1 MNFTIWIGIS
11 AIIVF
16 AGFYI
21 ARQRIK
27 RRNSAIADIPVF
39 LVGGDYPSN
48 NGTSDTKLDRTE
60 VYYGSKAR
68 RCR

>member
-1 MNFTIWIGIS
+1 MYFTIWIGIS

-16 AGFYI
+16 TGFYI

-39 LVGGDYPSN
+39 LVGGNYSSH

-60 VYYGSKAR
+60 VYYGPKAR